1 MYGRFVTVLWVL
13 AALSAVFLLLAW
25 RKREEPGG
33 TPMVVFHL
41 ALAVGAASYAVD
53 ISATTLST
61 QLLARQVATVAQ
73 GAVAIAWLSAALQYA
88 DFDRTVTR
96 RAVGLLSLDLLVLV
110 AVFFLPDISL
120 FDLPPSG
127 SVGSLVVAPG
137 AGLTP
142 VFIAHMATILIA
154 ALAGTIVLIQLFVR
168 SRHLYRTQAA
178 AVLVAAL
185 APWTV
190 ALTQQYFLQ
199 IPEDA
204 TIFAWGVSGIAMTT
218 GLYTFK
224 TLDPVPAAQETI
236 VEQMGD
242 GTLVVD
248 TDGRISHAN
257 PAAETLLAGPE
268 ETLVGQQVDAVIPTW
283 DSLAIADDGQSDWSE
298 LALSV
303 DGQQRFVELEVTP
316 FTDRFDGLVGRLV
329 VLRDVTERKQREQRL
344 AQYKTIFEGV
354 SEPVYVLDEHDQFVT
369 YNDPFAELVGT
380 VEDSLVG
387 ESFETVLGQMETE
400 PMDDG
405 SAEFLIRT
413 ATGEQVPCEVDAAD
427 IELAGGESGRVGI
440 VRDISRRKEIESE
453 LAVTTERLETLV
465 EAAPVAIVALDTDA
479 TVEVWN
485 PAATELFGWR
495 ADEVLGDRVPVIP
508 DENRRQTAERHARV
522 LEGERLSGHETEL
535 ERKDGSRVDVSLAAA
550 PIRDLSGS
558 VVGSVSVVT
567 DITERKRRERQLE
580 LQNERLDEFA
590 SLISHDLRNPL
601 QVASGHLELASQDAG
616 SEVRE
621 SITAA
626 AAALDRMEG
635 LIDHTLTLAREGRDI
650 SDPEPVALRETFVQ
664 AWNAAP
670 TSAAERRVQNPPE
683 RVLADRERLAELFQN
698 LIQNAV
704 EHGRDDSTPKAGPA
718 TDGAGTVTI
727 TLGAT
732 SDGFYV
738 ADDGPGIPP
747 DQRDDVLE
755 SGYSTDDDGTGFGL
769 AIVETIAEAHG
780 WELTVTDSEDGGARF
795 EFSGV
800 ETEDPTTDRDD
811 SLRDV

>member
-1 MYGRFVTVLWVL
+1 MYGRFVTALWVL
-13 AALSAVFLLLAW
+13 AGLSAVFSLLAW
-25 RKREEPGG
+25 RKREGPGG

-41 ALAVGAASYAVD
+41 ALAVGASSYAVD
-53 ISATTLST
+53 ITATALST
-61 QLLARQVATVAQ
+61 QLLARQVATIAQ
-73 GAVAIAWLSAALQYA
+73 GVVAITWLYAALQYA
-88 DFDRTVTR
+88 DFDRSVTR
-96 RAVGLLSLDLLVLV
+96 RAVGFLSLDLLVLV
-110 AVFFLPDISL
+110 GVFVFPGVSL

-137 AGLTP
+137 AGLTA
-142 VFIAHMATILIA
+142 VFVAHIATILIA

-178 AVLVAAL
+178 AVLIAAL
-185 APWTV
+185 APWTI

-248 TDGRISHAN
+248 IDGCISHAN

-268 ETLVGQQVDAVIPTW
+268 ESLVGQQVEAVIPTW
-283 DSLAIADDGQSDWSE
+283 DSLTVDDEQADWSE

-316 FTDRFDGLVGRLV
+316 FADRFDGLVGRLV
-329 VLRDVTERKQREQRL
+329 VLRDITERKRREQRL
-344 AQYKTIFEGV
+344 TQYKTIFEGV

-369 YNDPFAELVGT
+369 YNDPFAKLVGT

-387 ESFETVLGQMETE
+387 ERFETVLGQMGTE
-400 PMDDG
+400 PMDGG
-405 SAEFLIRT
+405 SEEVLIRT
-413 ATGEQVPCEVDAAD
+413 ASGEQVPCEVDAAD
-427 IELAGGESGRVGI
+427 IELASGESGRVGI
-440 VRDISRRKEIESE
+440 VRDISQRKEIESE
-453 LAVTTERLETLV
+453 LAMTTERLETLV
-465 EAAPVAIVALDTDA
+465 EAAPLAIVALDASA

-495 ADEVLGDRVPVIP
+495 ADEVLGGTVPVIP
-508 DENRRQTAERHARV
+508 AENRRQTAELHAQV

-550 PIRDLSGS
+550 PIRDLSGT

-567 DITERKRRERQLE
+567 DITERKRREQQLE

-590 SLISHDLRNPL
+590 SLVSHDLRNPL
-601 QVASGHLELASQDAG
+601 QVASGHLELASQDADSG
-616 SEVRE
+616 VRE

-626 AAALDRMEG
+626 TDALDRMET

-650 SDPEPVALRETFVQ
+650 SDPELISLRETFSR
-664 AWNAAP
+664 AWDAAP
-670 TSAAERRVQNPPE
+670 TSAAERRVRDPPE
-683 RVLADRERLAELFQN
+683 HVLADPDRLAELFQN
-698 LIQNAV
+698 LVQNAV
-704 EHGRDDSTPKAGPA
+704 EHGSDGATPGAGPA
-718 TDGAGTVTI
+718 ADGGGVVTI

-732 SDGFYV
+732 PDGFYV

-747 DQRDDVLE
+747 DQRDAVLE

-780 WELTVTDSEDGGARF
+780 WELTVTDSEAGGARF

-800 ETEDPTTDRDD
+800 ETGSQGEEPTAG
-811 SLRDV
+811 SL

>member
-1 MYGRFVTVLWVL
+1 MYGRFVTVLWAL
-13 AALSAVFLLLAW
+13 AVLSAVFLLLAW

-53 ISATTLST
+53 ITATTLST
-61 QLLARQVATVAQ
+61 QLPARQVATIAQ

-96 RAVGLLSLDLLVLV
+96 RAVGLLSLDPVLLVV
-110 AVFFLPDISL
+110 VFVFPGVSL
-120 FDLPPSG
+120 FELPPSG

-137 AGLTP
+137 TGLTA

-185 APWTV
+185 APWTI

-268 ETLVGQQVDAVIPTW
+268 EKLVGQQVDAVIPTW
-283 DSLAIADDGQSDWSE
+283 DSLTIADDGQSDWSE

-344 AQYKTIFEGV
+344 TQYKTIFEGV

-387 ESFETVLGQMETE
+387 ERFGTVLGQMETE
-400 PMDDG
+400 PLDDG

-465 EAAPVAIVALDTDA
+465 EAAPVAIVALDANA

-508 DENRRQTAERHARV
+508 EENRRRTAERHARV

-580 LQNERLDEFA
+580 RQNERLDEFA

-601 QVASGHLELASQDAG
+601 QVASGHLELASQDADP
-616 SEVRE
+616 EVRE

-626 AAALDRMEG
+626 ADALDRMEG

-670 TSAAERRVQNPPE
+670 TNAAERRVQDPPE

-704 EHGRDDSTPKAGPA
+704 EHGRDDSTPEAGPA

-732 SDGFYV
+732 QDGFYV

-755 SGYSTDDDGTGFGL
+755 SGYSTDDEGTGFGL
-769 AIVETIAEAHG
+769 AIVKTIAEAHG
-780 WELTVTDSEDGGARF
+780 WELTITDSEDGGARF

-800 ETEDPTTDRDD
+800 ETENLATDRDD

>member
-1 MYGRFVTVLWVL
+1 MYGRFVTALWVL
-13 AALSAVFLLLAW
+13 TGLSAVFSLLAW
-25 RKREEPGG
+25 RKREDPGG

-41 ALAVGAASYAVD
+41 ALSVGAASYAVD
-53 ISATTLST
+53 ITATTLST
-61 QLLARQVATVAQ
+61 QLLARQVATIAQ
-73 GAVAIAWLSAALQYA
+73 GAVAISWLHAALQYA
-88 DFDRTVTR
+88 DFDRAVTR
-96 RAVGLLSLDLLVLV
+96 RAVGLLSLDLLMLM
-110 AVFFLPDISL
+110 AVFVFPGVSL

-127 SVGSLVVAPG
+127 SVGSLVVTPG
-137 AGLTP
+137 TGLTA
-142 VFIAHMATILIA
+142 VFVAHMATILIA
-154 ALAGTIVLIQLFVR
+154 ALAGTIVLVQLFVR

-185 APWTV
+185 APWTI

-242 GTLVVD
+242 GTLVLDVD
-248 TDGRISHAN
+248 GCISHAN

-283 DSLAIADDGQSDWSE
+283 DKVTVDDDGQSDWSE

-303 DGQQRFVELEVTP
+303 DGQQRFVELEVSP

-329 VLRDVTERKQREQRL
+329 VLRDVTERKQREQQL

-354 SEPVYVLDEHDQFVT
+354 SEPVYVLDEHDRFVT

-387 ESFETVLGQMETE
+387 ERFETVLGQMETE
-400 PMDDG
+400 PMDDEPG
-405 SAEFLIRT
+405 EFLIRT
-413 ATGEQVPCEVDAAD
+413 ASGEQVPCEVDAAD
-427 IELAGGESGRVGI
+427 IELASGESGRVGI
-440 VRDISRRKEIESE
+440 VRDISQRKEIESE

-465 EAAPVAIVALDTDA
+465 EAAPLAIIATDTDGV
-479 TVEVWN
+479 VEVWN
-485 PAATELFGWR
+485 PAATELFGWS
-495 ADEVLGDRVPVIP
+495 ADEVLGETVPVIP
-508 DENRRQTAERHARV
+508 AENRRQTAELHAQV
-522 LEGERLSGHETEL
+522 LEGERLAGHETEL
-535 ERKDGSRVDVSLAAA
+535 QRKDGSRVDVSLAAA
-550 PIRDLSGS
+550 PIRGLSGS
-558 VVGSVSVVT
+558 VVGSVSVIT
-567 DITERKRRERQLE
+567 DITDQKRRERQLQ

-590 SLISHDLRNPL
+590 SLVSHDLRNPL
-601 QVASGHLELASQDAG
+601 QVASGHLELASQDA
-616 SEVRE
+616 SADVRE

-626 AAALDRMEG
+626 TDALNRMET

-650 SDPEPVALRETFVQ
+650 GDPEPVSLRDTFAR
-664 AWNAAP
+664 AWDAAP
-670 TSAAERRVQNPPE
+670 TSAAERRIRDPPE
-683 RVLADRERLAELFQN
+683 RVLADLDRLAELFQN
-698 LIQNAV
+698 LVQNAV
-704 EHGRDDSTPKAGPA
+704 EHGSDGATPGAGPA
-718 TDGAGTVTI
+718 ADGGGVVTI

-732 SDGFYV
+732 PDGFYV

-747 DQRDDVLE
+747 DQRDAVLE

-780 WELTVTDSEDGGARF
+780 WELTVTDSEAGGARF

-800 ETEDPTTDRDD
+800 ETGSQGEEPTAG
-811 SLRDV
+811 SL